1 MIEDEEVRQKDVC
14 EVRRGYA
21 ALLCEVSTRR

>member
-14 EVRRGYA
+14 EVRCGYVA
-21 ALLCEVSTRR
+21 LCEVSTRR